1 MLLRDGPRR
10 GVAASLYLE
19 KGTSLIDVDGRVI
32 GINQSVAGGAQG
44 IGFATAFV
52 GIQLAPIAALR
63 SVINYDG
70 RNAVAVRA
78 VPEVPPT
85 RRGSRPATSSN
96 KSMDVPSTRRNRP
109 PPQFTPTSP
118 AKPLTCVSGA
128 PALRVRS
135 PSERQTRRK
144 SGCSRRAKTID
155 RRRARTTN
163 RNRVKTTQAANDRP
177 GAEIGG
183 PPEIRRLRF

>member
-78 VPEVPPT
+78 VTSGGPADTSGIAPGDVIQQIDGRAC
-85 RRGSRPATSSN
+85 RRLAGIGRRRNSRPPAR
-96 KSMDVPSTRRNRP
+96 PNR
-109 PPQFTPTSP
+109 
-118 AKPLTCVSGA
+118 
-128 PALRVRS
+128 
-135 PSERQTRRK
+135 
-144 SGCSRRAKTID
+144 
-155 RRRARTTN
+155 
-163 RNRVKTTQAANDRP
+163 
-177 GAEIGG
+177 
-183 PPEIRRLRF
+183 

>member
-78 VPEVPPT
+78 VTSGGPADTSGIAPGDVIQQIDGRAVDSPESAAAAIHAHQPGQTVNLRIWRAGSESSVAVRTTNAPQVGMLPP
-85 RRGSRPATSSN
+85 SE
-96 KSMDVPSTRRNRP
+96 DD
-109 PPQFTPTSP
+109 
-118 AKPLTCVSGA
+118 
-128 PALRVRS
+128 RS
-135 PSERQTRRK
+135 PSSQDNESQP
-144 SGCSRRAKTID
+144 SQDDSSS
-155 RRRARTTN
+155 
-163 RNRVKTTQAANDRP
+163 Q
-177 GAEIGG
+177 
-183 PPEIRRLRF
+183 